1 MIYSVYLK
9 KTTTMKKVHLS
20 VLTVAC
26 LGNFSFAQKADQ
38 QSYFNQKQFTTILS
52 KETVKP
58 SNQLKTGGDLVWS
71 NDFSTPTDWTID
83 NAGQGAG
90 FGWNINP
97 TEESWFFNSV
107 INSTSDGNF
116 GELNNGTNTTQVIN
130 KVYTMSTTNPIDVNT
145 LSGGPNNYIL
155 EFQQFGAKFYE
166 KQEVYISTDNTNWVL
181 AGDNSAIEMLTTTG
195 GDVYANPTTK
205 SINLSGFIPGGT
217 NSLYIRF
224 SWTSSI
230 PASVDPNVWTA
241 YGWMVDDVRI
251 LEAYA
256 DEFTVTK
263 VWTGDIVQKYDY
275 YSTPLTQV
283 IPMRVGAVISNM
295 GGVSQTK
302 AVTIEILQGTTS
314 VYTNTENITLL
325 PGVTD
330 TLWHTSTFTP
340 NVNGVYTVNFS
351 LPTDAINT
359 NNTQGENFEVTP
371 NIYGHNF
378 PITGAS
384 SFGFN
389 TEGAI
394 IGMGN
399 LYEINAN
406 QQLNGIDVHFATGTT
421 PNIELEVELWEVPLS
436 PQGVQGN
443 LVYVEGATYI
453 VPSPLNSAT
462 PSSIV
467 FNSPAQME
475 QGKLY
480 LIILKTLQDATNKL
494 RIKSSTKGDEDY
506 STVGYGP
513 FTTTGGINYF
523 TGWGEAPF
531 ISLNFDPVLGI
542 NESTTEISGVS
553 IYPNPTSSSVNLEMN
568 IANPSEV
575 SIQVTDLSGKIVAT
589 QNLGFLP
596 IGKNQTT
603 IQSTSFNNGLYY
615 VTVSSNSSSVTKKLI
630 KN

>member
-116 GELNNGTNTTQVIN
+116 GELNNGTTTTQVIN

-230 PASVDPNVWTA
+230 PASVVPNVWTA

-275 YSTPLTQV
+275 YSTPLSQV
-283 IPMRVGAVISNM
+283 IPMTVGAVISNM
-295 GGVSQTK
+295 GGVSQAK
-302 AVTIEILQGTTS
+302 VVSIEILQGTTS
-314 VYTNTENITLL
+314 VYTSTENITVL
-325 PGVTD
+325 PGVSD

-340 NVNGVYTVNFS
+340 TANGVYTVKFT
-351 LPTDAINT
+351 LPTDAITT
-359 NNTQGENFEVTP
+359 NNTQSENFEVTP

-378 PITGAS
+378 PITGTT
-384 SFGFN
+384 SFGF
-389 TEGAI
+389 TTVDAE

-399 LYEINAN
+399 LFEINAN
-406 QQLNGIDVHFATGTT
+406 QQLNGINVHFATGTT
-421 PNIELEVELWEVPLS
+421 PTTEVTVELWENVD
-436 PQGVQGN
+436 GIQGN
-443 LVYVEGATYI
+443 LVFITDALYTI
-453 VPSPLNSAT
+453 PSPLNTAT
-462 PSSIV
+462 PTTIP
-467 FNSPAQME
+467 FNIPAQME

-480 LIILKTLQDATNKL
+480 LIILKAYQDLTNKL
-494 RIKSSTKGDEDY
+494 RIKSTSKGNDDF

-513 FTTTGGINYF
+513 FATGGGVNYF
-523 TGWGEAPF
+523 SGWASAPY
-531 ISLNFDPVLGI
+531 ISLNFDPTIGI
-542 NESTTEISGVS
+542 NENSTEISGVS
-553 IYPNPTSSSVNLEMN
+553 IYPNPSSSSVNLEMN

-589 QNLGFLP
+589 QNLGFLTL
-596 IGKNQTT
+596 GKNQTT
-603 IQSTSFNNGLYY
+603 IQSASFNNGLYY
-615 VTVSSNSSSVTKKLI
+615 VTISSNGTSVTKKFI